1 LSSNPNSVRG
11 ILDRLEE
18 LAEDGDAQEEVS
30 AGEIVDAF
38 GTRTYGPFL
47 LVPAL
52 LGISPIGGIPAVP
65 TFLAAIV
72 LLFAVQIVFGRQH
85 LWLPGIIKDRGVDR
99 EKLGKAADKLA
110 GVAKVMDKVFRGRL
124 ESLAGR
130 TASRI
135 AATVVVLLCLAIPP
149 LELLPFAVVVPM
161 AVVAAFGVAM
171 IARDGLLMLVA
182 FAGSAAAFYLLFTQ
196 VILGGSGG
204 G

>member
-1 LSSNPNSVRG
+1 MSNNPSSVRD
-11 ILDRLEE
+11 ILERLKE
-18 LAEDGDAQEEVS
+18 LADDGDRQEKVTVGEVT
-30 AGEIVDAF
+30 EAF

-52 LGISPIGGIPAVP
+52 LGISPIGGIPGVP

-72 LLFAVQIVFGRQH
+72 LLFAVQMVFGRQR
-85 LWLPGIIKDRGVDR
+85 LWLPGMIENRGVDR
-99 EKLGKAADKLA
+99 EKLGKASDKLG

-130 TASRI
+130 TASRV

-149 LELLPFAVVVPM
+149 LELLPFAVILPM

-171 IARDGLLMLVA
+171 IARDGLLMLIA
-182 FAGSAAAFYLLFTQ
+182 FAGSAGAFYLLFTQ
-196 VILGGSGG
+196 VVLGGSGG
-204 G
+204 S